1 MLLFAHTG
9 LTAGMAVLLEKS
21 AARSA
26 AGSVLKFDYRLV
38 LVGSVLPDII
48 DKPLGLI
55 ILGSSLGNSRIFGHT
70 LLLTLLLT
78 TFGIILKRNSGS
90 LGLLTIAGG
99 SFVHLMLDQMWL
111 QPQTLCWPALGV
123 PFPPRNAETWLAN
136 VITNGFTDTA
146 VYVPEMIGAAIV
158 IVVGLRILESGGV
171 KNFLKR
177 GKLP

>member
-9 LTAGMAVLLEKS
+9 LTAGMAALLEKS

-26 AGSVLKFDYRLV
+26 AGSVLIFDYRLV

-70 LLLTLLLT
+70 LLFTLLLAI
-78 TFGIILKRNSGS
+78 FGIILKRNSGS
-90 LGLLTIAGG
+90 LGLLTLAGG

-111 QPQTLCWPALGV
+111 RPQALFWPALGAS
-123 PFPPRNAETWLAN
+123 FPRENPDNWLSN
-136 VITNGFTDTA
+136 VLNYGFTHPA
-146 VYVPEMIGAAIV
+146 VYVPEMVGGAIV
-158 IVVGLRILESGGV
+158 IVVGLRLLEARAV
-171 KNFLKR
+171 KSFLRR
-177 GKLP
+177 GRLP